1 MTQEQ
6 DDNGGEHQ
14 LLEGI
19 LLEHFQHIFG
29 LQKHDLI
36 NLKFLYCVEND
47 CKLTE

>member
-6 DDNGGEHQ
+6 DGNGGECQ
-14 LLEGI
+14 LLEEI

-36 NLKFLYCVEND
+36 NLKFLNCLEID